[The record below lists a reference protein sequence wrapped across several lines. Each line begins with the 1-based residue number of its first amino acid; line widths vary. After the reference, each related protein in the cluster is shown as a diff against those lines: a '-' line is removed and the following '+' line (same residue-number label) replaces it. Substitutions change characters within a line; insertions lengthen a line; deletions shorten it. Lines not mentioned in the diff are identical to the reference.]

1 MSKWATIAKHEY
13 LTNIKRKEFLFVTF
27 GIPLLMF
34 GIMGISFLFMG
45 VGSHG
50 EVYKIG
56 YIDRTGLFENAN
68 FTNFTK
74 YTDEGLARKDLLAN
88 NLTNYYVIP
97 ENYTATGTIL
107 IYSSQ
112 KNFADRPRGPAGGA
126 AAATSGG
133 RRPPASTDRRR

>member
-27 GIPLLMF
+27 GIPLFMF

-45 VGSHG
+45 VGSHN

-56 YIDRTGLFENAN
+56 YIDRTGLFETMPII
-68 FTNFTK
+68 TNFTK
-74 YTDEGLARKDLLAN
+74 YTDEGLARKDLIGN
-88 NLTNYYVIP
+88 NLTNYFVIP

-112 KNFADRPRGPAGGA
+112 KNFADNINIEEQIKNFSSCQSPEK
-126 AAATSGG
+126 
-133 RRPPASTDRRR
+133 